1 MAVPRQPVKL
11 LTNVGGFLS
20 SGDYWIGTGR
30 SVPAIAMD
38 FRCERQAHSHRYE
51 S

>member
-20 SGDYWIGTGR
+20 SGDYWIGTGGVFR
-30 SVPAIAMD
+30 PLQSD
-38 FRCERQAHSHRYE
+38 FRCKRQAHSHRYE